1 MEKQTNL
8 KNKSKNPQKHKKTVL
23 NSNNSA
29 NKKNNLIPEKYKNC
43 CYVSFSNLPWGHGQN
58 GEIWSSDI

>member
-1 MEKQTNL
+1 MNKQTNL
-8 KNKSKNPQKHKKTVL
+8 KNKSTNLPKQKKTIKH
-23 NSNNSA
+23 SNTST
-29 NKKNNLIPEKYKNC
+29 NKKNNLIPEKYKNY

>member
-1 MEKQTNL
+1 MNKQTNL
-8 KNKSKNPQKHKKTVL
+8 KNKSTNLPKQKKTIKH
-23 NSNNSA
+23 SNTDT
-29 NKKNNLIPEKYKNC
+29 NKKNNLIPEKYKNY